1 MSLLILALGAGL
13 IAGGAFGNSRI
24 SHLESVASA
33 DLASRLDVK
42 SGVKIDVEVDGV
54 VGALCGRL
62 SFAEISASGFGIDR
76 LPILVEDGSK
86 RGSIGSL
93 RLRFRDFVI
102 RGLPV
107 VELSADIP
115 GCRFDLGEASRGRIR
130 LTRSG
135 SGKAFARLSESGLAI
150 YIAHKFPALKNVTV
164 RLDKYKAFVEAEAAF
179 MGAHGKLYVIAD
191 VVPRST
197 QLWLENCIVFFNDH
211 RLRDGSGDRLV
222 ASLNPVVDEARDLG
236 LGSSFDMQK
245 VVSKGGFLTIT
256 GSAAIPKASDLDLPK
271 QALP

>member
-107 VELSADIP
+107 VELSADIS